1 MKVAVVGYAGS
12 GKSTFARRLGDAL
25 CIPVQHLDQ
34 VFYTSNW
41 QERDKG
47 EARDLAEAF
56 LDVNDAWVVDGTYI
70 GSPSRAGWRRRT
82 SSWSSLFRVA
92 PAWLKRGAAPAAMRI
107 AFAPTW
113 PTAALSGSTRSSF
126 FGWFGKAAR
135 ARVESASR
143 RSAATMRKKRSS

>member
-47 EARDLAEAF
+47 HLQNVLLILHPRFLFLKIHARDIFPQRSME
-56 LDVNDAWVVDGTYI
+56 DGTHD
-70 GSPSRAGWRRRT
+70 
-82 SSWSSLFRVA
+82 
-92 PAWLKRGAAPAAMRI
+92 MRM
-107 AFAPTW
+107 P
-113 PTAALSGSTRSSF
+113 R
-126 FGWFGKAAR
+126 
-135 ARVESASR
+135 
-143 RSAATMRKKRSS
+143 

>member
-56 LDVNDAWVVDGTYI
+56 LDVNDAWVVDGTYH
-70 GSPSRAGWRRRT
+70 RLALARR
-82 SSWSSLFRVA
+82 LEAADVIVIFAFRVA

-126 FGWFGKAAR
+126 YGWFGKAAR
-135 ARVESASR
+135 ARIESASR